1 MLNIN
6 GKMIM
11 YKRIL
16 PHLENLDNSSGDI
29 EASMLL
35 SVDGLVIAAT
45 LPICINSDNIG
56 AICASAFSM
65 GHRASKECACGVLE
79 QVIIKC
85 RKNQIVISYL
95 SAEIILAV
103 IIKPYADFEQLFS
116 NLKQSIEKITT
127 VI

>member
-1 MLNIN
+1 
-6 GKMIM
+6 M
-11 YKRIL
+11 YKKIL
-16 PHLENLDNSSGDI
+16 PHLEDLDNSSGDI

-45 LPICINSDNIG
+45 LPIGINSDNIG

-65 GHRASKECACGVLE
+65 GHHTSKECACGVLE

-85 RKNQIVISYL
+85 AKNQIVISYVG
-95 SAEIILAV
+95 AEIILAV
-103 IIKPYADFEQLFS
+103 IIKPYANLEQLFS
-116 NLKQSIEKITT
+116 SLKQSIEKITT